1 MAPGDVITEA
11 NGAKITSI
19 TEFRSAMAKVARGDY
34 VRLYVRRFAPQEVS
48 RFVIIK
54 TES

>member
-11 NGAKITSI
+11 NGVKVSSI
-19 TEFRSAMAKVARGDY
+19 EDFRTAMGKVGKGDY
-34 VRLYVRRFAPQEVS
+34 VRLYVRRFSPQEVS

-54 TES
+54 TE